1 MIDPLYVASGFAVG
15 LLVGMTGVGGGSL
28 MTPLLILLFGIHPA
42 TAVGTDL
49 LYAAATKTGGGLIHG
64 LGRSIHWPAVI
75 RLASGS
81 IPASI
86 ATMFVMW
93 KLDLD
98 ASSQGRLVN
107 IVLCFALV
115 LTATA
120 LIFRKA
126 VMERYRLRLER
137 ISEKTTAV
145 ATVLTG
151 AVLGVL
157 VSISSVGAGAVG
169 VTALLLLYPRLPMVQ
184 IVGSDIVHAVPLTL
198 VAGTGHWA
206 LGSVDWQLMG
216 VLLMGSLPGIVI
228 GSYSALRVPE
238 TVLRVTLATVLILVA
253 GKIGYQQLSL
263 PSSTATAH
271 QGGQSPALIP
281 AVAMPARDIVPEA
294 VRQTGTARH

>member
-28 MTPLLILLFGIHPA
+28 MTPLLILLFGIHPS

-64 LGRSIHWPAVI
+64 WGRSIHWPAVI
-75 RLASGS
+75 RLACGS

-86 ATMFVMW
+86 ATMLVMW

-98 ASSQGRLVN
+98 ASSQGRVIN
-107 IVLCFALV
+107 IVLCFALL

-126 VMERYRLRLER
+126 VMERYRRRLER
-137 ISEKTTAV
+137 ISENTTAV

-169 VTALLLLYPRLPMVQ
+169 VTALLLLYPRLPMVK

-216 VLLMGSLPGIVI
+216 VLLMGSLPGIVV

-238 TVLRVTLATVLILVA
+238 TVLRVALATVLILVA
-253 GKIGYQQLSL
+253 GKIGYQELHVS
-263 PSSTATAH
+263 
-271 QGGQSPALIP
+271 SPALTALHSNPSP
-281 AVAMPARDIVPEA
+281 APAIAIPARDIVPETTQGA
-294 VRQTGTARH
+294 GTARH